1 MGKIARSSRR
11 RWVRTPPRQASG
23 GRTSKVRETRAAT
36 PNAKGAL
43 ADLAV
48 QLHQRA
54 WATQLES
61 VGMDAGLRLA
71 IEARVADFSATLRGL
86 VQSGAYFQATGMFAR
101 DSEAELQFLR
111 QTPRGT
117 LTRTRHDTE
126 SPPGRASRQTIAIV

>member
-11 RWVRTPPRQASG
+11 RRVRTPPRQASG
-23 GRTSKVRETRAAT
+23 ERTSKVRETRAAT
-36 PNAKGAL
+36 PDAKSAL

-54 WATQLES
+54 WATQLKS

-101 DSEAELQFLR
+101 DSEAELQFLTSADR
-111 QTPRGT
+111 AAYAKLR
-117 LTRTRHDTE
+117 E
-126 SPPGRASRQTIAIV
+126 GR